1 MIGTPGPA
9 WKLLLSLALPTALV
23 GFGMLI
29 VRDVRVTF
37 ALYLLIG
44 CGLSPWLLLGARPFR
59 TGNGLPWSASGSTGL
74 DRQRLAAWLA
84 FGPLFLAGYALLRR
98 YIGDP
103 ERYLAHLRELG
114 WRDEYELVYALLFV
128 ALIPLAEEWWWR
140 GQALPRCVARYGR
153 WPGLLL
159 AASAYAGYHVFTLA
173 ALYDTPSTAIRLSG
187 ILLAGL
193 VWSVMALRRA
203 EWGLTY
209 FAHLGA
215 DMAIAVAFF
224 IFVT

>member
-9 WKLLLSLALPTALV
+9 WKLLLSLALPSALV
-23 GFGMLI
+23 ALGMLV
-29 VRDVRVTF
+29 VRDLRLTF
-37 ALYLLIG
+37 ALYLLVG
-44 CGLSPWLLLGARPFR
+44 CGLSPWLLLGARPFQQ
-59 TGNGLPWSASGSTGL
+59 GVGLPWSASRARGL
-74 DRQRLAAWLA
+74 GGRRLAAWFV
-84 FGPLFLAGYALLRR
+84 FGPVFLAVYAALRR

-103 ERYLAHLRELG
+103 ERYLTHLRELG
-114 WRDEYELVYALLFV
+114 WRDEYELIYALLFV

-153 WPGLLL
+153 GRGVLL
-159 AASAYAGYHVFTLA
+159 AASAYAAYHVFTLA
-173 ALYDTPSTAIRLSG
+173 ALYDGPSTAIRLTG
-187 ILLAGL
+187 IFAAGL
-193 VWSVMALRRA
+193 VWSLMALRRT

-224 IFVT
+224 LFVT